1 MSLRGVSTPSDQY
14 GQHLAILDP
23 GILQRLC
30 LDAQRAAVEEEVLRT
45 GGEVGLGLD
54 KALEILHGEPR
65 RQVQGEQVVLRGLIL
80 GVDGYGD
87 AWPS

>member
-1 MSLRGVSTPSDQY
+1 
-14 GQHLAILDP
+14 
-23 GILQRLC
+23 LC
-30 LDAQRAAVEEEVLRT
+30 LDAQRTAVEEEVLRT

-54 KALEILHGEPR
+54 EALEIFHSKPR
-65 RQVQGEQVVLRGLIL
+65 RQVEGEQVVLRGLIL